1 MVCFFFFKQKT
12 AYEMRISDWSS
23 DVCSSD
29 LGLADADA
37 LALDLLRQQRHR
49 QLQLVLDLHL
59 GDVAVGAGFEGEP
72 DRSHAV
78 GRRLR
83 REVHQ
88 AVQALHVLLD
98 DLGHRVLDHLGR
110 CAGIRRADLDG
121 RRRHGGIHRDRQGED
136 RQRAGEHD
144 DDRDDPREDGPVDE
158 EACHG
163 SLRYSCAAGAGV
175 VVVLAVAAV
184 CAASSS
190 CAAASVAGAGVAS
203 GRGAAAFSTTSTLA
217 PGAIFCRPS
226 TTTRSPA
233 ARPDSTSHWSPM
245 VWLTTTGRCSTTPS
259 ALTTIAVVLP
269 FGSRAMPCIGAR
281 IASCRMP
288 ASSTAR
294 TYMPGIRMWSG
305 LSTRIRRLKLPVLG
319 STLTSENS
327 SVPLCENSLPS

>member
-1 MVCFFFFKQKT
+1 MDFSALTLVYVLFIYVLQHFFIVSCFFFFKQKT

-29 LGLADADA
+29 L
-37 LALDLLRQQRHR
+37 
-49 QLQLVLDLHL
+49 
-59 GDVAVGAGFEGEP
+59 
-72 DRSHAV
+72 
-78 GRRLR
+78 
-83 REVHQ
+83 
-88 AVQALHVLLD
+88 
-98 DLGHRVLDHLGR
+98 
-110 CAGIRRADLDG
+110 
-121 RRRHGGIHRDRQGED
+121 
-136 RQRAGEHD
+136 HD

-158 EACHG
+158 ETCHG
-163 SLRYSCAAGAGV
+163 SLRYSCATGAGV

-184 CAASSS
+184 SAASSS

-203 GRGAAAFSTTSTLA
+203 GRGAAAFSATSTLA

-327 SVPLCENSLPS
+327 SVPLCENSLPSSSRIVTGVGPLRSRLPAASSRRRRSSSLLDWVTST